1 MKKLIIALLL
11 LNFVATLT
19 VGYMFYEKS
28 QQDIELTIEVPDLEE
43 QREFR
48 KNGYQGMV
56 RVLENQR
63 LNFLRILSLHHF
75 LEPHENGEYES
86 CPECKR
92 YLQEN
97 QDKIISNMNTKEIT
111 L

>member
-1 MKKLIIALLL
+1 MRKLIIALLL

-28 QQDIELTIEVPDLEE
+28 QQDIELTIEVPDLKE

-86 CPECKR
+86 CPECQKH
-92 YLQEN
+92 LQEN
-97 QDKIISNMNTKEIT
+97 QDKIISNVYIKEQT

>member
-1 MKKLIIALLL
+1 
-11 LNFVATLT
+11 
-19 VGYMFYEKS
+19 MFYEKS
-28 QQDIELTIEVPDLEE
+28 QQDIELTIEVPDLKE

-75 LEPHENGEYES
+75 LEPHENGEYKS
-86 CPECKR
+86 CPECQKH
-92 YLQEN
+92 LEKN
-97 QDKIISNMNTKEIT
+97 KDSIISNSEVKEWI